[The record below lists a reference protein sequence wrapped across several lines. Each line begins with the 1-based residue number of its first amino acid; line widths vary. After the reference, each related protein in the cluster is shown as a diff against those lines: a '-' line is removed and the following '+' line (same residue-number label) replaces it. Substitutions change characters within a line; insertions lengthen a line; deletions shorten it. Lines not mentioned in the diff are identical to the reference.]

1 MQKRKIPKGYEAT
14 QMVWDIDP
22 FKSALQLAFACPE
35 GYKFFELIRKNTK
48 ATITYI
54 RPIQSHETV

>member
-1 MQKRKIPKGYEAT
+1 MQKRKISKGYEAT

-22 FKSALQLAFACPE
+22 FKSALQLVFACPE